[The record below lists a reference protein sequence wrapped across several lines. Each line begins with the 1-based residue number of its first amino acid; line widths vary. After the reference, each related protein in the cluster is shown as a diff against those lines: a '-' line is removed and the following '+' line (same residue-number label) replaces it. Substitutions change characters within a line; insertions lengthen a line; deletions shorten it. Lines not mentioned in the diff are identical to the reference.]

1 MFYKNLLRLNL
12 AIYTV
17 MKRRDSKNQ
26 NLTEYNNRYDYNQDD
41 DLIENFALMFLLV
54 IMPFALICLTFSI
67 KWLLSEFGDQYDKK
81 KKKQKEIDDFVSLLI
96 I

>member
-1 MFYKNLLRLNL
+1 
-12 AIYTV
+12 
-17 MKRRDSKNQ
+17 MKGRDSKNQ
-26 NLTEYNNRYDYNQDD
+26 NLIEYNNRYDYNQDD
-41 DLIENFALMFLLV
+41 LIENATLIFLLV

-67 KWLLSEFGDQYDKK
+67 KWLHNEFGDQSDKK